1 MGMGLDLVDALRGPL
16 LRFICFLLDGSTT
29 VSAVLYTMTPYT
41 AQPTDFSYFFV
52 GCENDR
58 MNCVQ
63 HMQAGELVIPI
74 SAGKPSSEF
83 WEKTRPAVEM
93 PLPIDATEPSRQRK
107 DMREEG
113 NLVSDESEE
122 FKGAMPKIGT
132 NSPSLIPSFRCEFS
146 WVQSLLL
153 RLSHPHGKDGER
165 T

>member
-1 MGMGLDLVDALRGPL
+1 
-16 LRFICFLLDGSTT
+16 
-29 VSAVLYTMTPYT
+29 
-41 AQPTDFSYFFV
+41 
-52 GCENDR
+52 
-58 MNCVQ
+58 
-63 HMQAGELVIPI
+63 
-74 SAGKPSSEF
+74 
-83 WEKTRPAVEM
+83 M